1 MNFSSKPTVTVTLP
15 PKEDTECKFEFPIGS
30 FLAIEVPSRKNSV
43 SKTVS
48 NACTI
53 EISEGACLKLG
64 LATMVPPSSSSG
76 GESTTTLFLSS
87 PGVNDNVLQLCSF
100 HHQESNYTHTFHN
113 LEVSGKRKQCIW
125 ARSNQKGS
133 SIHLFGSVVLDPI
146 LFLPSTVSDKFLT
159 SETNSGISSSSSN
172 VVEIQQDKEE
182 ERKGE
187 DGEKSDEKRVS
198 KKMRKIEAKK
208 KQKEL
213 QEKIA
218 KEQGYNTTNQSEVK
232 KKSKKRP
239 LPEEEQEEKKE
250 SGDGTDNANK
260 DSSEPSSTPNNKKK
274 RRKLTTPYSERRLNG
289 GIKIKDIIIGDGN
302 LVKTGKA
309 VQILYKGYLEEDG
322 KVFDKK
328 QNKKDP
334 LIFRLGTGEVIR
346 GLEIGLE
353 GMRVNG
359 ERTVSIPSNLGYG
372 KKGAGDTIPPNANL
386 VFDVKLIGTGNK
398 KRS

>member
-1 MNFSSKPTVTVTLP
+1 MVSPSSTT
-15 PKEDTECKFEFPIGS
+15 
-30 FLAIEVPSRKNSV
+30 
-43 SKTVS
+43 
-48 NACTI
+48 
-53 EISEGACLKLG
+53 
-64 LATMVPPSSSSG
+64 SSSS
-76 GESTTTLFLSS
+76 STTTLFLSS
-87 PGVNDNVLQLCSF
+87 PGVNDNALQLCSF
-100 HHQESNYTHTFHN
+100 HHQESNNYTHTFHN

-172 VVEIQQDKEE
+172 VVEIQEDKE
-182 ERKGE
+182 GE

-198 KKMRKIEAKK
+198 NKKMRKIEAKK

-218 KEQGYNTTNQSEVK
+218 KEQGYNNTTTTKQSEEK
-232 KKSKKRP
+232 KKSKKRS
-239 LPEEEQEEKKE
+239 LPEEEEEKE
-250 SGDGTDNANK
+250 SGDVTDNNANK
-260 DSSEPSSTPNNKKK
+260 DSPSEPSNNKKK

-334 LIFRLGTGEVIR
+334 LIFRLGT
-346 GLEIGLE
+346 
-353 GMRVNG
+353 
-359 ERTVSIPSNLGYG
+359 
-372 KKGAGDTIPPNANL
+372 
-386 VFDVKLIGTGNK
+386 
-398 KRS
+398 